1 VAENSGRIL
10 DGHTGDRTWNL
21 TAIARTVQYE
31 TSRKGGLAVPTY
43 EFRCEDC
50 RRAFTLV
57 MSMAERDKGKISC
70 PACKKR
76 NVKQQ
81 MTTFQTK
88 TSKKS

>member
-1 VAENSGRIL
+1 M
-10 DGHTGDRTWNL
+10 
-21 TAIARTVQYE
+21 
-31 TSRKGGLAVPTY
+31 PTY

-50 RRAFTLV
+50 GRVFTLV
-57 MSMAERDKGKISC
+57 MSMAERDKGKIRC

>member
-1 VAENSGRIL
+1 
-10 DGHTGDRTWNL
+10 
-21 TAIARTVQYE
+21 
-31 TSRKGGLAVPTY
+31 VPTY

-50 RRAFTLV
+50 RREFTLV
-57 MSMAERDKGKISC
+57 LSMADRDKGKIRC

-81 MTTFQTK
+81 ISTFQTK

>member
-1 VAENSGRIL
+1 M
-10 DGHTGDRTWNL
+10 
-21 TAIARTVQYE
+21 
-31 TSRKGGLAVPTY
+31 PTY

-57 MSMAERDKGKISC
+57 MSMAERDKGKIRC
-70 PACKKR
+70 PACRKR

>member
-1 VAENSGRIL
+1 
-10 DGHTGDRTWNL
+10 
-21 TAIARTVQYE
+21 
-31 TSRKGGLAVPTY
+31 VPTY

-50 RRAFTLV
+50 RREFTLV

-70 PACKKR
+70 PSCKKR

-81 MTTFQTK
+81 ISTFQTK

>member
-1 VAENSGRIL
+1 M
-10 DGHTGDRTWNL
+10 
-21 TAIARTVQYE
+21 
-31 TSRKGGLAVPTY
+31 PTY

-50 RRAFTLV
+50 RRKFTLI
-57 MSMAERDKGKISC
+57 MSMAERDKGKINC